1 MKSFNG
7 FGNNTQ
13 ESSCGKDWK
22 KYDSYDGEF

>member
-13 ESSCGKDWK
+13 ESSCGNDLK
-22 KYDSYDGEF
+22 KILLIR